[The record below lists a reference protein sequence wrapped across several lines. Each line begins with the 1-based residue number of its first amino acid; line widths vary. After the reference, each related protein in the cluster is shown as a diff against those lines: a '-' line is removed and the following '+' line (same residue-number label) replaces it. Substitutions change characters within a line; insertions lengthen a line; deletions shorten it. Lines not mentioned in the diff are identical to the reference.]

1 MVSVFSSFYAGNL
14 MYYSSLLKAEN
25 PTIDLLENF
34 NKQSYRN
41 RCVIASP
48 NGSLSLVIP
57 VIRKSKNRIKDVK
70 IDASQ
75 NWKKV
80 HWKSLESAY
89 RSSPYFEFYED
100 SFRSIYFDS
109 NFDFLLEFNQLI
121 HENIL
126 KVLKINHQI
135 KHSKSYVENV
145 STVQDFRL
153 LIHPKMSYP
162 KYIDDLKY
170 DQVFQEKNNFIPNLS
185 ILDLIFNEGPRARQL
200 LDL

>member
-25 PTIDLLENF
+25 STIDLLENF

-48 NGSLSLVIP
+48 NGSLGLVIP
-57 VIRKSKNRIKDVK
+57 VIRKSKNRLKDVK

-100 SFRSIYFDS
+100 SFRSIYLDS
-109 NFDFLLEFNQLI
+109 NCDFLFEFNQLI

-126 KVLKINHQI
+126 KILKTNHQI
-135 KHSKSYVENV
+135 THSKSYVEDVNRI
-145 STVQDFRL
+145 QDFRL
-153 LIHPKMSYP
+153 LIHPKKS
-162 KYIDDLKY
+162 
-170 DQVFQEKNNFIPNLS
+170 
-185 ILDLIFNEGPRARQL
+185 
-200 LDL
+200 

>member
-1 MVSVFSSFYAGNL
+1 
-14 MYYSSLLKAEN
+14 MYYRSLLKAKN

-57 VIRKSKNRIKDVK
+57 VIRKSKNRFKDVK

-100 SFRSIYFDS
+100 SFMKNIDGSFSIPHA
-109 NFDFLLEFNQLI
+109 NPACEEI
-121 HENIL
+121 
-126 KVLKINHQI
+126 IN
-135 KHSKSYVENV
+135 SE
-145 STVQDFRL
+145 
-153 LIHPKMSYP
+153 
-162 KYIDDLKY
+162 
-170 DQVFQEKNNFIPNLS
+170 
-185 ILDLIFNEGPRARQL
+185 
-200 LDL
+200 

>member
-14 MYYSSLLKAEN
+14 MYYRSLLKAKN

-57 VIRKSKNRIKDVK
+57 VIRKSKNRFKDVK

-100 SFRSIYFDS
+100 SFRSIYFD
-109 NFDFLLEFNQLI
+109 NNCDFLFEFNQLI

-126 KVLKINHQI
+126 KVLKTNYQI
-135 KHSKSYVENV
+135 KHSTSYVEDVNRV
-145 STVQDFRL
+145 RDFRL
-153 LIHPKMSYP
+153 LIHPKMNYP

-200 LDL
+200 LGL

>member
-1 MVSVFSSFYAGNL
+1 
-14 MYYSSLLKAEN
+14 MYYRSLLKAKN

-57 VIRKSKNRIKDVK
+57 VIRKSKNRFKDVK

-89 RSSPYFEFYED
+89 RSSPYFEFYEN
-100 SFRSIYFDS
+100 SFRSIYFD
-109 NFDFLLEFNQLI
+109 NNCDFLFEFNQLI

-126 KVLKINHQI
+126 KVLKTNYQI
-135 KHSKSYVENV
+135 KHSTSYVEDVNRV
-145 STVQDFRL
+145 RDFRL

-200 LDL
+200 LGL